1 MKEQDFNELLTS
13 VQEAVQISKGNISP
27 SRSFK
32 PTPANVAAI
41 RKGICKSQVDFA
53 HMIGVSVGT
62 LRNWEQGRR
71 YPQGAAVAL
80 LKLVSASPEYAAQIL
95 SKKI

>member
-1 MKEQDFNELLTS
+1 
-13 VQEAVQISKGNISP
+13 
-27 SRSFK
+27 
-32 PTPANVAAI
+32 
-41 RKGICKSQVDFA
+41 
-53 HMIGVSVGT
+53 MIGVSVGT